1 MASRTA
7 CAVTLMSASSV
18 PSTTTAPPPE
28 DATADERGTRV
39 DEREHR
45 PRRVR
50 DAPTR
55 GAMDAADVEA
65 RAGICR

>member
-1 MASRTA
+1 
-7 CAVTLMSASSV
+7 
-18 PSTTTAPPPE
+18 TTAPPPA

-39 DEREHR
+39 DERAHR